1 MNIVKILFALLT
13 AAYFLGLS
21 PAASLQ
27 AYETIE
33 QTDSL
38 VAHFTDVKQEALNVS
53 PVLLPKGNDTRSLPS
68 FLITPNRMKMK
79 LKGFLMAPAI
89 YLEPRNGASGFLTLE
104 QFHSNYL

>member
-1 MNIVKILFALLT
+1 MNIFKILFAVLT

-38 VAHFTDVKQEALNVS
+38 VAHFTDVEQEALAVS
-53 PVLLPKGNDTRSLPS
+53 PVVLPKGKDTRSLPS

-79 LKGFLMAPAI
+79 LISIFMAPAI
-89 YLEPRNGASGFLTLE
+89 YLEPHTGTSGFLTLE